1 MPDTLRFVAIIG
13 SPSIGKR
20 GRGVT
25 LRAPGSR
32 FPLDG
37 WRALLF
43 IIIIVTKRGENGS
56 HDLRQ
61 TNQAIPVMMKLLFYR
76 SHANRWRVAG

>member
-1 MPDTLRFVAIIG
+1 MPDTLRFIAIIG
-13 SPSIGKR
+13 SPSIQREPGT
-20 GRGVT
+20 GRTQGDH
-25 LRAPGSR
+25 